1 LEQWKCSNEPSPSS
15 LAEAGFLGDG
25 GSNELAK
32 TGQRYSQEEANQEL
46 SWLYNNEGKPRIWK
60 LRGHY
65 RNKQIDH
72 EELIRAFKTYSNFN
86 EYVILEKKVYSQS
99 SGELEKSER
108 IAVKS
113 IKKGN
118 DKWKKKIR
126 RKLFSLKEP
135 ISQELSKHHGTSNV
149 LFISYTID
157 HKICSTEEEAWKI
170 IPSSFNVNVTNLRN
184 KFGKL
189 DYVRVVE
196 AQASGYPHI
205 HMLVWFH
212 KKDFEIIKWRNKKDG
227 KITWRVK
234 KKKERKAIKDCWKL
248 GKITDI
254 EAVYGE
260 EGLNLYLGKMFSYLA
275 KDTERV
281 IEKAKTKLNEE
292 QLNQLMNE
300 LAKERQKIYLG
311 LALSSLFNKHS
322 FALSHEF
329 LKTRLDSV
337 KNNSNFFGQLLGS
350 ENTKFLVIWEFVDLV
365 SQQELLS
372 YGSIKIS

>member
-15 LAEAGFLGDG
+15 LAGAGFLGDG
-25 GSNELAK
+25 GLNKLAK
-32 TGQRYSQEEANQEL
+32 TGHRYSREKANQQL
-46 SWLYNNEGKPRIWK
+46 SWLYDNKDKPRIWK
-60 LRGHY
+60 LRAHY
-65 RNKQIDH
+65 KNRPIDH
-72 EELIRAFKTYSNFN
+72 KELIKAFKTYSNFN
-86 EYVILEKKVYSQS
+86 EYVVLEKKVYSKN
-99 SGELEKSER
+99 SGNLEKSER

-126 RKLFSLKEP
+126 RKLFSLRDP
-135 ISQELSKHHGTSNV
+135 IKQELSKHHSTSNI
-149 LFISYTID
+149 LFISYTVD

-205 HMLVWFH
+205 HILVWFH

-227 KITWRVK
+227 RITWRVK

-281 IEKAKTKLNEE
+281 IEKAKTKLNGE

-322 FALSHEF
+322 FGLSHYF
-329 LKTRLDSV
+329 LTLRLDIS
-337 KNNSNFFGQLLGS
+337 KRNSNFFSSLLGS
-350 ENTKFLVIWEFVDLV
+350 ENANFLVIWEFIELV
-365 SQQELLS
+365 SEQELAS
-372 YGSIKIS
+372 YENIKIS